1 MKDAMLNRMWIDHHD
16 RFSADFGRAADRV
29 GARMRGAGG
38 GAGGD
43 SVPLVGRALALVLAV
58 SLASLSLGSTLA

>member
-1 MKDAMLNRMWIDHHD
+1 MKDAMLDRMWIDQHD
-16 RFSADFGRAADRV
+16 RFSADLGRVADRV
-29 GARMRGAGG
+29 GARMRNT
-38 GAGGD
+38 GGD